1 MLPVF
6 VISMRVTFE
15 AVVEVDAKI
24 VIIIDQ
30 NTIKFM
36 TDNKLILLR
45 SKYEAVLIFSSIIY
59 VQVERKNYIFFYCL
73 AKIFF

>member
-1 MLPVF
+1 VLPVF

-24 VIIIDQ
+24 EIIIDQ
-30 NTIKFM
+30 TTIKFM

-45 SKYEAVLIFSSIIY
+45 SKNEAVFIFSSIIY
-59 VQVERKNYIFFYCL
+59 VQV
-73 AKIFF
+73 